1 MKDIKY
7 DNPVCYEG
15 YEGHIY
21 IYIYIYKLTERT
33 VVLLSAIFSIS
44 DYFICF
50 IIILKNWET

>member
-1 MKDIKY
+1 MKDVKY

-15 YEGHIY
+15 YEGH